1 MDAES
6 EDNDKDCLT
15 SESGSESR
23 QPDRTGEADENE
35 SGSLFQRLDDAYLNK
50 RSVIFNEEMFGGRE
64 RMTTDEER
72 VLRGS

>member
-1 MDAES
+1 VMDAES

-35 SGSLFQRLDDAYLNK
+35 SGSRFQRLDDAYLNK
-50 RSVIFNEEMFGGRE
+50 RSVIFKKVGGRE
-64 RMTTDEER
+64 R
-72 VLRGS
+72 VKLV